1 MSHLLEFYGDECPHC
16 EVLRSSLDQLEKEE
30 KVKIDRYEI
39 WHNKE
44 NEELMEKYDTDL
56 CGGVPFLFNT
66 KTKKWIC
73 GEATMDELKS
83 WAKGK

>member
-16 EVLRSSLDQLEKEE
+16 EHMIALLREVEKEE
-30 KVKIDRYEI
+30 GLLIGRYEV

-44 NEELMEKYDTDL
+44 NEKILLEYDKGF
-56 CGGVPFLFNT
+56 CGGVPFLYNT

-73 GEATMDELKS
+73 GEASKEEIKN
-83 WAKGK
+83 WAEGK